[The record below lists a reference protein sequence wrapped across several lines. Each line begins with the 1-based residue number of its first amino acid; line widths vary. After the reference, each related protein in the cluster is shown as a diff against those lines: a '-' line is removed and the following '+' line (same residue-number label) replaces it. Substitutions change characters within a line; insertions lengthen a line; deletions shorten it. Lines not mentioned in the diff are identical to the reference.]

1 MKLGIYPTINFKSD
15 YYGFQ
20 KAGTNYWLT
29 SIKTD
34 DLPQNGKNLALRIKD
49 YKGKIHGNF
58 PMTYDGKYYT
68 HNFAT
73 ILYPSEYEILNKAV
87 ETGRKEFNALAIS
100 KNINIYNR
108 LTSGRSLEDV
118 ISRGSTEGIVV
129 TDKNNIPTD
138 QPVILILDQLDN
150 VDGSVHFVSKL
161 NENIKGIIV
170 GNAEINTFSHACS
183 LADKY
188 FDTVSIVYDNQ
199 KFEQLKN
206 LAGQKIAI
214 SNENGLIEF
223 SKIEKFSPVKSISY
237 QTPKIPILD
246 NEERLLDFSELT
258 RKNSGEKAYRLGVM
272 QKLLKEGYLSEIEIP
287 QGFVIPVGYI
297 NKIYEYINE
306 SDDELEREQR
316 LIYHPMNAELM
327 EYCKK
332 YDINEHDIIIRSAFN
347 AEDLSDYPTAGIYES
362 HPCFQYKQLIDHI
375 NLVVTSKDSLPAK
388 KSRERYRISDNI
400 VQPSIIVQK
409 DVYTD
414 YPFTLYTDTGDGKL
428 RISTKANNMLFD
440 TGKESAMIS
449 YDRKSGKIKLEY
461 TPNAFGDYLIKDSG
475 EVVEQKLNEDN
486 ICKDWPALLAP
497 LGIVIKNALAL
508 EKYFGR
514 PQDIEGGI
522 HKGKVYFWQTRDII
536 KKRLNTNLVQRCF

>member
-1 MKLGIYPTINFKSD
+1 MELGVHHTINFKSD
-15 YYGFQ
+15 YYGFK

-34 DLPQNGKNLALRIKD
+34 DSPKDGEDLMLRIKD
-49 YKGKIHGNF
+49 YRGKIHGDF
-58 PMTYDGKYYT
+58 PMSYDGKYYT

-73 ILYPSEYEILNKAV
+73 IIYPAEYKILNKKF
-87 ETGRKEFNALAIS
+87 ETKEKEFDTLTVS

-108 LTSGRSLEDV
+108 LTAGRPLEDV
-118 ISRGSTEGIVV
+118 ISKGFAEGIVV

-138 QPVILILDQLDN
+138 KPVILVLDQLDN

-161 NENIKGIIV
+161 NENVKGIIV
-170 GNAEINTFSHACS
+170 GNAEISTFSHACS

-188 FDTVSIVYDNQ
+188 FNTVSIVYDNE
-199 KFEQLKN
+199 KFERLKN
-206 LAGQKIAI
+206 LASEKIAI

-223 SKIEKFSPVKSISY
+223 SKIKEFSQIKPVKN

-246 NEERLLDFSELT
+246 NDEKLLDFSELT

-272 QKLLKEGYLSEIEIP
+272 QKLLVEGYLSNIEIP
-287 QGFVIPVGYI
+287 QGFVIPAGYI

-306 SDDELEREQR
+306 SDDELEREKR
-316 LIYHPMNAELM
+316 LLYHPMNTELT

-332 YDINEHDIIIRSAFN
+332 YDINEHDVIIRSAFN

-362 HPCFQYKQLIDHI
+362 HSCFQYKQLIDRI

-388 KSRERYRISDNI
+388 KSRERYEIPDNI

-414 YPFTLYTDTGDGKL
+414 YPFTIYTDTEDGKL
-428 RISTKANNMLFD
+428 KISTKANDILFD
-440 TGKESAMIS
+440 NAIESAMIS
-449 YDRKSGKIKLEY
+449 YDRKSGEIKLES
-461 TPNAFGDYLIKDSG
+461 TPNAFGEYLIKDSG
-475 EVVEQKLNEDN
+475 KIIEQNLEADK
-486 ICKDWPALLAP
+486 ITKDWPALLAP
-497 LGIVIKNALAL
+497 IKIVIKNALAL

-522 HKGKVYFWQTRDII
+522 RQGKVYFWQTRDII
-536 KKRLNTNLVQRCF
+536 KKAVQR